1 MQHIALITP
10 GILPVPASLGG
21 AIETLLTTVIEQNE
35 KTPQYVFDVYTV
47 LTATQE
53 RREYRNT
60 HIIEIPL
67 TRFQMLID
75 RILDKI
81 ARTFHIPGKRVLDRV
96 IYKQFVNCYRKR
108 LLEESSPNQEKPYDA
123 IIFENMTST
132 ATFFLKQKSFPV
144 PERIYFHMHNDID
157 LYRTPKDCRF
167 LASKQV
173 HFIANSKYIERRI
186 REQAKEAST
195 SVVYLGVNDTFL
207 VKNPYQRREELRKA
221 LGFSHEHVVFLYAGR
236 ILPEK
241 GVLSLVEAFLLLY
254 QSHPQ
259 SRLLLVGNSDFK
271 KEGQS
276 EYEKMIADRIASSEA
291 AIQVMGK
298 ISNEKMPDYYELAD
312 VTVIP
317 SLWQEPFGMVALEA
331 CAKGCPVISTKSGG
345 LTEALDENCALFV
358 SNNEKTLRD
367 ELFHAMNRMLKDKQL
382 RLNKSNAARK
392 RMEEHPEFQTSGF
405 FTNFCKQISQ

>member
-132 ATFFLKQKSFPV
+132 ATFFLNRSLSRFQNESIFICTMTLICTEPRKIVVSLRPN
-144 PERIYFHMHNDID
+144 RCI
-157 LYRTPKDCRF
+157 LLRT
-167 LASKQV
+167 
-173 HFIANSKYIERRI
+173 AN
-186 REQAKEAST
+186 T
-195 SVVYLGVNDTFL
+195 S
-207 VKNPYQRREELRKA
+207 
-221 LGFSHEHVVFLYAGR
+221 
-236 ILPEK
+236 
-241 GVLSLVEAFLLLY
+241 
-254 QSHPQ
+254 
-259 SRLLLVGNSDFK
+259 
-271 KEGQS
+271 
-276 EYEKMIADRIASSEA
+276 
-291 AIQVMGK
+291 
-298 ISNEKMPDYYELAD
+298 
-312 VTVIP
+312 
-317 SLWQEPFGMVALEA
+317 
-331 CAKGCPVISTKSGG
+331 
-345 LTEALDENCALFV
+345 
-358 SNNEKTLRD
+358 RD
-367 ELFHAMNRMLKDKQL
+367 ESGSRQ
-382 RLNKSNAARK
+382 K
-392 RMEEHPEFQTSGF
+392 RRQ
-405 FTNFCKQISQ
+405 QV